1 MRKKELMNKTLE
13 LIEAMNL
20 LQSQLNSL
28 KTENKE
34 LKDRISEL
42 ETKAKEQAKVQ
53 PTVVF
58 EEPKGFTVDKTVLEE
73 PEKVVAVEV
82 EETVPIAVN
91 AVELKDSTMEYAAVA
106 IGRIVQESIKY
117 ANLLSTSTAGSK
129 KEVLN
134 LIMGRAEVAKAEIFA
149 VTEGSLT
156 DENKKELI
164 DAQCAEA
171 LDYFKSA
178 YAQIAE

>member
-1 MRKKELMNKTLE
+1 M
-13 LIEAMNL
+13 
-20 LQSQLNSL
+20 
-28 KTENKE
+28 
-34 LKDRISEL
+34 
-42 ETKAKEQAKVQ
+42 
-53 PTVVF
+53 
-58 EEPKGFTVDKTVLEE
+58 
-73 PEKVVAVEV
+73 EV

-117 ANLLSTSTAGSK
+117 ANLLSASTAGSK

-156 DENKKELI
+156 DENKKDGSHIFTESFTEHSLT
-164 DAQCAEA
+164 Q
-171 LDYFKSA
+171 K
-178 YAQIAE
+178 